1 MDLWKIYKVFL
12 LVTCLTIMIR
22 KLNLLYLSPNVTCLV
37 YLLTCFSGL
46 FTLLVYDFGVKGV
59 EVEEVYD
66 LSTQMEK

>member
-1 MDLWKIYKVFL
+1 MLHFKQSKIYVKCDFL
-12 LVTCLTIMIR
+12 LKSATLI
-22 KLNLLYLSPNVTCLV
+22 LFLYETFLFILFVRQSIL
-37 YLLTCFSGL
+37 SGL

>member
-1 MDLWKIYKVFL
+1 
-12 LVTCLTIMIR
+12 MIR